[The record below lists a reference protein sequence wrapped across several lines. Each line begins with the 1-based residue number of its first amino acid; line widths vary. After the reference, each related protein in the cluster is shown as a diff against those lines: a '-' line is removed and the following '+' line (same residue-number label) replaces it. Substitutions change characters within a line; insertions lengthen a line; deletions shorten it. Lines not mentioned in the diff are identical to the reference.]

1 MNKYPKK
8 EEKSLLN
15 QEGDGRVSMPNL
27 IRPKNVFKVLE
38 EESTTSLND
47 RLMKY
52 KEFKMIYKKTKI
64 QPVYFFY
71 SLIICLVLI
80 FIGFLESYLTLLIS
94 TLYPLYISIKSVQGG
109 SKDDIKQWL
118 TYWYKIKFLY
128 LK

>member
-1 MNKYPKK
+1 MFKHPKK

-15 QEGDGRVSMPNL
+15 QEADGRTSMPNL

-52 KEFKMIYKKTKI
+52 KEFKMIYKKTNI

-71 SLIICLVLI
+71 SLIVCLVLI

-94 TLYPLYISIKSVQGG
+94 TLYPLYISIKSIQGG

-118 TYWYKIKFLY
+118 TYWYLF
-128 LK
+128 